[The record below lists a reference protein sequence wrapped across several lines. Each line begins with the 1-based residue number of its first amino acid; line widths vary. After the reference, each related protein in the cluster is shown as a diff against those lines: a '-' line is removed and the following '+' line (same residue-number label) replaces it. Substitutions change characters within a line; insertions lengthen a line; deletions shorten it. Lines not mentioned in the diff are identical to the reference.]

1 MFESLDDGGV
11 VASMGVA
18 SREENAACARRLEA
32 MGELYARRA
41 PEDDVERMD
50 WAIDGHENVVAEI
63 SAELHVS
70 RGRARGQLGYAI
82 DLREKLPRVMGVFK
96 TGVIDMRMVIALV
109 NRVGLIK
116 EPTLMARLDA
126 VLAKWAPRWMR
137 LSGPKL
143 EQRVDWWVQRID
155 PAGRRVPAA
164 CPEQRYVEWFP
175 AAAGLVSMCAQLRA
189 TDGAALDQR
198 LDALAD
204 SVCRDDPRTR
214 AQRQADALGALAA
227 GLTEL
232 KCECESAA
240 CAAGQRSTG
249 ASIVVHVL
257 AEQPTVTG
265 TGVMPGYV
273 PGFGPL
279 PVNAVRD
286 LAGTAKLKPLN
297 IPHPSTRSEP
307 GYRPSAALAEFVRC
321 RDLTCRFPGCEQPAE
336 FCDIDHTVP
345 YQVGGPTHPSNLKL
359 LCRCHHLL
367 KTFYTGSG
375 GWADTQLPDGTVVW
389 TAPTG
394 RTYSTKP
401 GGALFFPIL
410 ASSHR
415 RRQHPHTHHQTGRVP
430 RRDDAPAHP
439 HPLPRTKRSHH
450 RRTGHQRSP
459 HRRRTPTIRSVAGRH
474 LRTTTLLA
482 LHISPMI
489 CSRLALHSAS
499 EITPVARKRLQFT
512 PVRVVGAC
520 GAAAGVLP
528 DYCPDALAFA
538 LALEN
543 FSSRPDGSGASGWA

>member
-50 WAIDGHENVVAEI
+50 WAIDGHENIVAEI

-126 VLAKWAPRWMR
+126 VLATWAPRWMR

-143 EQRVDWWVQRID
+143 EERVDWWVERVD
-155 PAGRRVPAA
+155 PAGRRVPNPQ
-164 CPEQRYVEWFP
+164 PEDRYVDIWP
-175 AAAGLVSMCAQLRA
+175 TDSGLAEIEARLRGS
-189 TDGAALDQR
+189 DGAVLDRR
-198 LDALAD
+198 LDALAGG
-204 SVCRDDPRTR
+204 VCRDDPRSR
-214 AQRQADALGALAA
+214 RQRRADALGALAA
-227 GLTEL
+227 GLSEL
-232 KCECESAA
+232 RCECESAQ
-240 CAAGQRSTG
+240 CAAAQRPTG
-249 ASIVVHVL
+249 TSIVIHVL

-265 TGVMPGYV
+265 TGGLPGYV

-297 IPHPSTRSEP
+297 IPHPATRSEP

-367 KTFYTGSG
+367 KTFWTGSG
-375 GWADTQLPDGTVVW
+375 GWADKQLPDGTVVW

-394 RTYSTKP
+394 RTYTTKP
-401 GGALFFPIL
+401 GGQSVLPD
-410 ASSHR
+410 
-415 RRQHPHTHHQTGRVP
+415 TGRVYRRSHHPQNHHRTSRGP
-430 RRDDAPAHP
+430 RLDDAAPQTH
-439 HPLPRTKRSHH
+439 PRTRTPGPHH
-450 RRTGHQRSP
+450 RRTAHQRTT
-459 HRRRTPTIRSVAGRH
+459 HRRRPATIRGLARRH

-482 LHISPMI
+482 RTGFQEQDEHDASAIRCQQRQRHVLQSRQVRAGRLWRCRQCGWPL
-489 CSRLALHSAS
+489 CPNRLAGYHKQPLSLVHDRRCSPPRS
-499 EITPVARKRLQFT
+499 
-512 PVRVVGAC
+512 
-520 GAAAGVLP
+520 
-528 DYCPDALAFA
+528 
-538 LALEN
+538 
-543 FSSRPDGSGASGWA
+543 